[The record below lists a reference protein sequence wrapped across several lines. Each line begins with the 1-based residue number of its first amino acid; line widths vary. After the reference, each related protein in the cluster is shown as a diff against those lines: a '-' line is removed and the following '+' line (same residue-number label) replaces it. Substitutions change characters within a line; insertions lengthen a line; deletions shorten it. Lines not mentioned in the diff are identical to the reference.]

1 MGLIDGDSFALP
13 MAIQVD
19 VVEATIDAS
28 ERAIEAMKE
37 AMANDIETHILLV
50 SVEAGGCSGHMYDM
64 QIIKRPEDISSFQS
78 FVFDGITVM
87 VHDKDSSTL
96 NGIVLDFRV

>member
-19 VVEATIDAS
+19 VIEATIDAS

-37 AMANDIETHILLV
+37 AMANDIETHI
-50 SVEAGGCSGHMYDM
+50 
-64 QIIKRPEDISSFQS
+64 
-78 FVFDGITVM
+78 
-87 VHDKDSSTL
+87 
-96 NGIVLDFRV
+96 